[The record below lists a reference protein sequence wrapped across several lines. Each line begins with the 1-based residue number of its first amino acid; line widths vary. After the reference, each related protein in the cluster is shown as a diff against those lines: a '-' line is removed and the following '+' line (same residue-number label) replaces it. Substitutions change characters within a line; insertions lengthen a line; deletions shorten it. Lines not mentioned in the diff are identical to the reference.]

1 MMVKKQTFNS
11 EDFQGAPE
19 SNVKKG
25 SCLIYRGEASQ
36 KIAYFIVSGSVE
48 VKTEC
53 VDGTQLLLY
62 KLQAGELFGEL
73 VFMGVSERTAS
84 VYAVENATLIKINER
99 TWERCM
105 QNPEFLK
112 KVYDILLHR
121 FIDTTEVVNRLGQST
136 VHHRLCIY
144 LISLPEWRQSNKGI
158 IRVTLPTN
166 TKLATM
172 VNCTRERMSAVMR
185 HFYKSGAIEKVGS
198 DGEVLLSHSGLLEMT
213 TD

>member
-1 MMVKKQTFNS
+1 MSNPKFNS

-19 SNVKKG
+19 ISVKKG
-25 SCLIYRGEASQ
+25 ACLIYRGEASQ

-62 KLQAGELFGEL
+62 KLGPGELFGEL

-84 VYAVENATLIKINER
+84 VYAVENSTLIKINENS
-99 TWERCM
+99 WQKCM

-121 FIDTTEVVNRLGQST
+121 FIETTEVVNRLGQST
-136 VHHRLCIY
+136 VLHRLCIY
-144 LISLPEWRQSNKGI
+144 LISLPQWRQSDADV
-158 IRVTLPTN
+158 IRVTLPSN
-166 TKLATM
+166 AKLAMM

-185 HFYKSGAIEKVGS
+185 HFYSSGVIEKVGS
-198 DGEVLLSHSGLLEMT
+198 DGEVLLSHARLLEMT
-213 TD
+213 TG

>member
-1 MMVKKQTFNS
+1 MSNPKFNS

-19 SNVKKG
+19 ISVKKG

-62 KLQAGELFGEL
+62 KLGAGELFGEL
-73 VFMGVSERTAS
+73 VFMGVTERTAS
-84 VYAVENATLIKINER
+84 VYAVENATLIKINENS
-99 TWERCM
+99 WQKCM
-105 QNPEFLK
+105 QNPAFLK

-121 FIDTTEVVNRLGQST
+121 FIETTEVVNRLGQST
-136 VHHRLCIY
+136 VLHRLCIY
-144 LISLPEWRQSNKGI
+144 LVSLPEWRQSDADV
-158 IRVTLPTN
+158 IRVTLPSN
-166 TKLATM
+166 AKLATM

-185 HFYKSGAIEKVGS
+185 HFYKSGVIEKVGS
-198 DGEVLLSHSGLLEMT
+198 DGEVLLSHSRLLEMT
-213 TD
+213 TG